1 LQEHWKLRLQ
11 AETSFLATG
20 IFFIERS
27 KESKVHLFRQLSK
40 ILVQNLLICHLPV
53 VSNMGSREK
62 WEMATEEEDER
73 ALSDNRHKQE
83 LTECPSSLE

>member
-1 LQEHWKLRLQ
+1 
-11 AETSFLATG
+11 
-20 IFFIERS
+20 
-27 KESKVHLFRQLSK
+27 
-40 ILVQNLLICHLPV
+40 
-53 VSNMGSREK
+53 MGSREK